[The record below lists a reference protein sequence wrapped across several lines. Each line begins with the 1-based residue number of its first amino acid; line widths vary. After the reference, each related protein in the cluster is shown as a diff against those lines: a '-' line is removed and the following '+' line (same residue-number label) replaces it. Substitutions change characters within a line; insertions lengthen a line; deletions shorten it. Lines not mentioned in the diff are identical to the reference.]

1 MLFPIITFITAIT
14 IAAIAAWFSVAGLM
28 AIFTASAISVAIMAV
43 ALEVGK
49 LVSASWVYRNWKR
62 APFLLKSYLTVAVII
77 LMLITSMGIF
87 GFLSKAHLE
96 QAADSE
102 ENTARIERIVQDMS
116 RYESTNDRFEKKIV
130 TLDAEGETDTS
141 KVQEQIDQE
150 ETRMDNFM
158 VRIQPSIDEQNV
170 IITNERAKD
179 DDKVAPYLN
188 QLDNLDNE
196 LVKLEEQA
204 KKYENDITNV
214 GKDTTSYDYAVKPFQ
229 DQIEKIKSDIA
240 TFKEMSK
247 SGEQADIKKAQAVVG
262 IPWGYWRNAE
272 VLKEWNTEQALNI
285 SNLGTKVAEVR
296 KDFER
301 QYKLER
307 IRLSNMVTKLRGLD
321 TQRVNERKMELL
333 VKIEQAR
340 GIESSVISSAR
351 EEIKRLREKADREVA
366 GSLIILDRLRNA
378 LLNVSQIDNSVVI
391 NELQVKINSN
401 DAAIVG
407 LLDQKFELEREI
419 RKIATEIGPIK
430 YLAEMVY
437 DNTDNETIDEAVRW
451 LIIVFIFVF
460 DPLAVLLLIAAN
472 YSFQHRNDHNG
483 RQEEISEKLFSKKKV
498 AKPLDIQSEIRDNR
512 PSEVI
517 DTPVIPEEIAEVT
530 VHVDVDIDEVADEVL
545 HLDFE
550 DGIELEIED
559 EIEFKIDEV
568 EIITPTEV
576 TSIPEQSWAKMT
588 EVEID
593 EVEIDEVKI
602 TPPVL
607 TSKIDKVIVVP
618 KEEDIGTGRFNI
630 TANDDGVSVDVDEE
644 VIGVILDD
652 VELDEVKKQKIKK
665 KVKKDKQRKI
675 NTKAIRRDG
684 WLDDVDNKR

>member
-150 ETRMDNFM
+150 ETRMDNVM

-530 VHVDVDIDEVADEVL
+530 VHVDIDEVKVVEDEVL

-588 EVEID
+588 

>member
-141 KVQEQIDQE
+141 KVQDQIDQE
-150 ETRMDNFM
+150 ETRMDNVM

-204 KKYENDITNV
+204 KKLEADTLNV
-214 GKDTTSYDYAVKPFQ
+214 GKDTTSYDYAVQPFQ
-229 DQIEKIKSDIA
+229 DQIAKIKSDIV

-247 SGEQADIKKAQAVVG
+247 SGEQADLKKAQQVVG
-262 IPWGYWRNAE
+262 IPWGYWRNSE
-272 VLKEWNTEQALNI
+272 VIKEWNEANALKLTE
-285 SNLGTKVAEVR
+285 LGTKIADVR

-307 IRLSNMVTKLRGLD
+307 IRLSNMVTKLRGED
-321 TQRVNERKMELL
+321 SQSVNERKMELL

-351 EEIKRLREKADREVA
+351 EEIKRLRGKADREVQ
-366 GSLIILDRLRNA
+366 GSLIILDRLRSA
-378 LLNVSQIDNSVVI
+378 LLNVSQIDNSDVI

-472 YSFQHRNDHNG
+472 YSFQHRNDDEG
-483 RQEEISEKLFSKKKV
+483 KQEEISEKLFSKKKV
-498 AKPLDIQSEIRDNR
+498 AKPLDIEPEIRDNR

-517 DTPVIPEEIAEVT
+517 NEPEVPEEINKVT
-530 VHVDVDIDEVADEVL
+530 VHVDIDEVVEDELL

-550 DGIELEIED
+550 DGIKIEIED
-559 EIEFKIDEV
+559 EIEF
-568 EIITPTEV
+568 
-576 TSIPEQSWAKMT
+576 
-588 EVEID
+588 EID
-593 EVEIDEVKI
+593 EVEIEDEIEVEI
-602 TPPVL
+602 DPPKL
-607 TSKIDKVIVVP
+607 ISKIDKVIIVEP
-618 KEEDIGTGRFNI
+618 EDETGTGRFNI
-630 TANDDGVSVDVDEE
+630 SANDDGVSVDVNEE

-652 VELDEVKKQKIKK
+652 AELDEEEQEEVKKE
-665 KVKKDKQRKI
+665 VQRKI